1 MINNTVYY
9 TEAHLNLNFEVLHKL
24 MFNETVRL
32 EVFAVL
38 CNWLNTH
45 KPGLFHLPDKPC
57 CFNIAYFLQLC
68 AVSQFLS
75 FLRSPWPAKI
85 LPYPPTKSPH
95 IAGDSNEWII

>member
-1 MINNTVYY
+1 MINNIMYY
-9 TEAHLNLNFEVLHKL
+9 TEARLNLNFEVLHKL

-45 KPGLFHLPDKPC
+45 KSGLFHLPDKPY

-68 AVSQFLS
+68 AVSQFLV
-75 FLRSPWPAKI
+75 FYTSPWLQKYC
-85 LPYPPTKSPH
+85 LVPPKSPH
-95 IAGDSNEWII
+95 IGNPNGWII